1 MEVDPSSSPPIEENS
16 IADENQGDN
25 SNSTPG
31 SNEQVTESGTPAD
44 DYSELWQNFKCVFCN
59 HELKQ
64 IIRPKLLPCLHTA
77 CESCLAS
84 ESNSESSGA
93 SSSAVFNH
101 LKYDGKFL
109 LPTKRLKK
117 TGRKK
122 ANVGYYLGGNK
133 LTCPACSQEINN
145 EEVVDHLFLIEYIQ
159 NSESLPEENSFPC
172 TSCEEGAEGSGFC
185 QECQEWLCDT
195 CISAHHRVRVT
206 KDHTV
211 RPKEEM
217 EGENIASRNQKY
229 LFCQTHS
236 HEQLKLYCETCD
248 KLTCR
253 DCQLSNHKEHKY
265 QFLAKACE
273 EGKGYIAELLPRL
286 KQKQEQ
292 VLESS
297 SNLNKTHEEI
307 IEREK
312 EIVQEMK
319 TFAVKFVTD
328 INKRT
333 KALLQDL
340 SKVCTEK
347 KNNLNARNQELSSVA
362 ERMKHCQ
369 KFIQAALTLGSET
382 ALVYSKKP
390 IIAQLRNILRSRCD
404 PPAAKQKDV
413 VDIVFSYE
421 TNFLSQYISSLG
433 QILVDQQPIPGATA
447 NQNAMLP
454 MPRTAQSPVLNN
466 SAPVPRQPPS
476 VMQVNQQ
483 QRMMQ
488 QMNQR
493 PVPQMNQQA
502 MAPYGQPQVT
512 SSTDLNRSHQMRQ
525 INKQLQYNRNH
536 MQRANVQQNPQAG
549 FGIQGSGTINPNQML
564 QQSVAQ
570 QMRQHPQVQQRQQP
584 QQHQQIQHQQMQQQ
598 RQQQQQQQHQQQ
610 QQQQI
615 QQSNFNNTAQ
625 LPIPLRQNKS
635 ISVTAVPSPSGPSP
649 NKQRAI
655 APRNMNMSVVTN
667 QASPSVHRSNSNQ
680 STPQR
685 SNAPQLIVLDDQPNQ
700 KTPTMSNTTR
710 LSHFPSNI
718 AATLAANHPNLQIQ
732 PAGFNNSNLQNQI
745 LVNIPPGS
753 QANILTSENQ
763 TALLAALRPA
773 MMTSNNLNHPAIQHV
788 NPPPPYSSLVNRLNS
803 PTVISSQIPIRFTQ
817 PIQLAPQTIL
827 TPIPS
832 TPPAVSSS
840 NSNSSS
846 FLKDLLLQN
855 TIDVQSSS
863 KNKAVCD
870 NSKPASASENK
881 QFVEESNSQG
891 QEGRDSR
898 MSCSSSSSDELPSLD
913 SIFDDEPK
921 DIHVTTSKAKN
932 VTIVPSPN
940 TSVKITAVGE
950 SPGAISIPSDVKE
963 SPNESSAP
971 SDVKESSRES
981 SALFDAK
988 ESSNG
993 SSAVS
998 DIKDSSSGS
1007 SGTSDVRESSDS
1019 KSASGSSFNLV
1030 QYFKEN
1036 CRTDPNDDYCAV
1048 CKDGGELVCCG
1059 FCPKVFHYGCHVPP
1073 IPVSL
1078 SKHEEWR
1085 CRLCVDILQESIPN
1099 ENLKRKTLDLNGRDL
1114 MICERILLEILCHPN
1129 SAPFHHRVNKKVPN
1143 YYRIIKKPM
1152 ELETMKMKIAPSH
1165 FEHYK
1170 TVEEFI
1176 DDMILI
1182 LSNCYTYNPKDSALY
1197 TTGKQ
1202 IELFFKNLLLEYLP
1216 KYASYFSDDKLLPK
1230 SDLVSTLV
1238 Q

>member
-93 SSSAVFNH
+93 SSSA
-101 LKYDGKFL
+101 
-109 LPTKRLKK
+109 
-117 TGRKK
+117 
-122 ANVGYYLGGNK
+122 GNK

-598 RQQQQQQQHQQQ
+598 QQQQQQQQHQQQQQ

-773 MMTSNNLNHPAIQHV
+773 MMTSN
-788 NPPPPYSSLVNRLNS
+788 Y
-803 PTVISSQIPIRFTQ
+803 
-817 PIQLAPQTIL
+817 
-827 TPIPS
+827 
-832 TPPAVSSS
+832 
-840 NSNSSS
+840 
-846 FLKDLLLQN
+846 LLLR
-855 TIDVQSSS
+855 IFF
-863 KNKAVCD
+863 
-870 NSKPASASENK
+870 P
-881 QFVEESNSQG
+881 
-891 QEGRDSR
+891 SR
-898 MSCSSSSSDELPSLD
+898 
-913 SIFDDEPK
+913 
-921 DIHVTTSKAKN
+921 
-932 VTIVPSPN
+932 
-940 TSVKITAVGE
+940 
-950 SPGAISIPSDVKE
+950 
-963 SPNESSAP
+963 
-971 SDVKESSRES
+971 
-981 SALFDAK
+981 
-988 ESSNG
+988 
-993 SSAVS
+993 
-998 DIKDSSSGS
+998 
-1007 SGTSDVRESSDS
+1007 
-1019 KSASGSSFNLV
+1019 
-1030 QYFKEN
+1030 
-1036 CRTDPNDDYCAV
+1036 
-1048 CKDGGELVCCG
+1048 
-1059 FCPKVFHYGCHVPP
+1059 
-1073 IPVSL
+1073 
-1078 SKHEEWR
+1078 HEEWR